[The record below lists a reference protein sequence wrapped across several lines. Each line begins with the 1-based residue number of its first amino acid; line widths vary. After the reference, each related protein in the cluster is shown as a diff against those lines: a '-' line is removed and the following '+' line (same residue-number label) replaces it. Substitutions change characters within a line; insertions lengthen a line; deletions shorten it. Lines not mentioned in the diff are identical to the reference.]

1 MSIKEIGKVEL
12 IDHSTPDKFCFS
24 LYCEECGEEWKSVP
38 IRFSRAGIVPQR
50 EGKRIIYETLYQME
64 KEAALQKAIKQAKTI
79 FSRCPICNRL
89 VCDRCFFICDDLDM
103 CCACANRLEEKG
115 APVMERSE

>member
-1 MSIKEIGKVEL
+1 MS
-12 IDHSTPDKFCFS
+12 TA
-24 LYCEECGEEWKSVP
+24 EWTGH
-38 IRFSRAGIVPQR
+38 RNLLFGQTDRAGIVPQR

-115 APVMERSE
+115 EPVMERSE